1 MGYYDYK
8 FIHIG
13 LVVIYMYSVMNSSFR
28 PTQIIPKIILG
39 LTSLFLLGSGF
50 LLLNRFGI
58 SLTGPYPIWIWVKFG
73 IWFLLAMVPPI
84 LIKTFPKRSIHLNAV
99 YMVLVLAASYL
110 GIFKP

>member
-28 PTQIIPKIILG
+28 PTRIIPKIFLG
-39 LTSLFLLGSGF
+39 FTSLILLISGF

-84 LIKTFPKRSIHLNAV
+84 LIKVFPKRSVHFNTV
-99 YMVLVLAASYL
+99 YLALALGASYL